1 MKATIATNSSEWSW
15 DDDASDRTA
24 TVYLDGDKL
33 SLEVVEIHTKYGL
46 GAGKRVRELASMS
59 LGTLVKPK
67 IGQVVSVLRKFSH
80 DRTRAG
86 SPFKRKWSDAS
97 GNESSLGE
105 IIASQVSQD
114 VVLDDSEKRRRLIEK
129 IEDLS
134 GSELNALFDRIASRI
149 ATVGIYNRIA
159 RDMNANPAAQMMMYN
174 RAKKMLEENREKE
187 PKFESKPKPKVEPTK
202 EQVEKHTDK
211 AKTQYDKYKK
221 EHPKTKMRLMDYV
234 KKVFSMDI
242 DRIGNRIARDMVVAD
257 AGDVPIYFN
266 GGDFFEPSDGQRMMT
281 REQADFAELAL
292 NLAIWPLWKSIKK
305 DMKSEIRRRTDK
317 KQLSDIGLELK

>member
-159 RDMNANPAAQMMMYN
+159 RDM
-174 RAKKMLEENREKE
+174 
-187 PKFESKPKPKVEPTK
+187 
-202 EQVEKHTDK
+202 
-211 AKTQYDKYKK
+211 
-221 EHPKTKMRLMDYV
+221 
-234 KKVFSMDI
+234 
-242 DRIGNRIARDMVVAD
+242 VVAD